1 MISRRTLIAGSAS
14 LLAAPAIVE
23 RVGAQTA
30 FDWKQAKG
38 STLDVNLT
46 KSPRADV
53 LLANQKKF
61 EALTG
66 IRVSSE
72 AIPEQQQRPKV
83 ALQLSTGRP
92 DFDAVNVAMH
102 VQKRLIE
109 KGGWMMDLRPLIA
122 DPTLTSPDLDLADF
136 SAPTMHAA
144 TGADGKINVLPL
156 NQDLFILFW
165 NKELF
170 AKAGLSGP
178 PTTYDQM
185 LSYAE
190 KLTDKA
196 AGNYGWVGR
205 GLRNANVVLYDHLLL
220 GWDQETITPDGNT
233 LLLNTPAAIDAAKL
247 YQALMARYAPPGSIG
262 FNWNECQTTFSQ
274 GHAAMWID
282 GVGYAAPLLDKA
294 KSRVWDKV
302 GFAATP
308 SGPKGRYSAAF
319 TDALGIPQ
327 ATRNKQAAWLYCQW
341 ATGKTVMPEMLRTGS
356 GTPPRASAYADP
368 VSRTGGFPDDWFDA
382 TLTSLKISRSGLPDI
397 VPVTEFRDT
406 LGIGLTNIIGGAD
419 PATELNRAMESFKPI
434 LAKAM

>member
-1 MISRRTLIAGSAS
+1 MINRRTLLTGSAA

-38 STLDVNLT
+38 TTLDVNLT
-46 KSPRADV
+46 KSPRSDV

-61 EALTG
+61 EELTG
-66 IRVSSE
+66 IRVQSE

-122 DPTLTSPDLDLADF
+122 DPTLTSPDLDMADF
-136 SAPTMHAA
+136 SAATMHAA
-144 TGADGKINVLPL
+144 TGADGKINALPL
-156 NQDLFILFW
+156 NQDLFILYW

-170 AKAGLSGP
+170 AKAGLSAP

-190 KLTDKA
+190 KLTDKS

-220 GWDQETITPDGNT
+220 GWDQETITPDGKT
-233 LLLNTPAAIDAAKL
+233 LLLNTPAATEAAKL
-247 YQALMARYAPPGSIG
+247 YQALMAKYAPPGSIG

-274 GHAAMWID
+274 GRAGMWID
-282 GVGYAAPLLDKA
+282 GVGYAAPLLDKT

-308 SGPKGRYSAAF
+308 SGPKGQYSAAF
-319 TDALGIPQ
+319 TDAIGIPE
-327 ATRNKQAAWLYCQW
+327 ATRNKKAAWLYTQW
-341 ATGKTVMPEMLRTGS
+341 STGKTMMPEMLRTGS
-356 GTPPRASAYADP
+356 GTPGRASAYKDP
-368 VSRTGGFPDDWFDA
+368 ISRQGAFPDDWFNA
-382 TLTSLKISRSGLPDI
+382 TLTSLKISRSGLPEI

-406 LGIGLTNIIGGAD
+406 LGIGLNNIIGGAD
-419 PATELNRAMESFKPI
+419 PATELTKAMDTLKPI
-434 LAKAM
+434 LVKAS